1 MTSAYFEDEDKLPG
15 SQEVGWRTALRH
27 LAPLLTKHRW
37 RLGLCLG
44 LLLGATF
51 LSLAWPYLIQQAI
64 DGPLQVELSREAGEP
79 RFRPLL
85 LYGAA
90 ILVIQALAL
99 LFLYLQRVKLE
110 GIGQD
115 IMLDLRRRLFH
126 HILRLDIGF
135 FDQNPVGRLMAR
147 VESDTESLRLLFTNT
162 VVLVVGDLI
171 LVAGIWAVMLYKHTQ
186 LALVVLGAFP
196 LISGLIYIFHR
207 LTTHRFLEVRKRM
220 ADVTATLAELLHG
233 MSIIQI
239 FHRGE
244 YARRMVF
251 RANERK
257 FGEDAFVGIAVCV
270 FFNTLFLF
278 EYIKIGLILLLGAM
292 WGVTAGVIVLFVLL
306 IWKEFEPIARTA
318 DQLGS
323 FQKGIAGAR
332 RIFSLLEV
340 KPKLADPDEPVVMP
354 PIRQGIRFEN
364 VWFSYTQ
371 AASVGVEATSGHC
384 AMGNHDAAGTDNATG
399 NHDATGDHDATGT
412 DNAASEGGAG
422 NDDWVLKDVSFEIPA
437 GQRVALVGVT
447 GGGKSTI
454 ISLLLRLYDPQRGR
468 ILIDGVDI
476 RKLRRADLR
485 RRCALV
491 LQDIILFPGD
501 VHSNISL
508 ESNDLTLEQVKAAAR
523 TVDADRFI
531 ERLPQGYRTEVSEKG
546 ANFSRGERQLLSF
559 ARALAVNP
567 DLLILDEATSSV
579 DPETERVI
587 QASLGKLMKGRT
599 SLIIA
604 HRLATI
610 LDADRILVLK
620 AGRILEEGTH
630 ERLLARG
637 GYYAKLYH
645 LQLGTE
651 NGEICHVV

>member
-1 MTSAYFEDEDKLPG
+1 MTSAYFEDENNLTG

-64 DGPLQVELSREAGEP
+64 DGPLQVELSREAGESS
-79 RFRPLL
+79 FRPLL

-90 ILVIQALAL
+90 ILAIQALAL
-99 LFLYLQRVKLE
+99 LFLYWQRVKLE
-110 GIGQD
+110 AIGQD

-126 HILRLDIGF
+126 HILCLDIGF

-171 LVAGIWAVMLYKHTQ
+171 LVAGIWAVMLYKHTH

-278 EYIKIGLILLLGAM
+278 EYIKIGLILLLGAT

-332 RIFSLLEV
+332 RIFSLLDVE
-340 KPKLADPDEPVVMP
+340 PKLADPKEPVAMP
-354 PIRQGIRFEN
+354 SIRQGIRFEN

-371 AASVGVEATSGHC
+371 AAS
-384 AMGNHDAAGTDNATG
+384 TG
-399 NHDATGDHDATGT
+399 NAIGDHDATIEPGT
-412 DNAASEGGAG
+412 G
-422 NDDWVLKDVSFEIPA
+422 NDDWVLKDVSFDIPA

-485 RRCALV
+485 QRCALV

-501 VHSNISL
+501 VYSNISL
-508 ESNDLTLEQVKAAAR
+508 ESSDLTLEQVKAAAR

-531 ERLPQGYRTEVSEKG
+531 ERLPLGYRTEVSEKG

-559 ARALAVNP
+559 ARALAINP

-587 QASLGKLMKGRT
+587 QASLAKLMTGRT

-620 AGRILEEGTH
+620 EGRILEEGTH

-651 NGEICHVV
+651 NGDMCHVV